1 MIDNQCFPGLQYRYR
16 YMLHNEEVFN
26 LPAEPSLSSAELK
39 MSVIQNQNLYIK
51 FVYDMICFIYC
62 TKDQF
67 VQHISLHLTI
77 SMNLLT
83 RNLFLILIVLGKFSS

>member
-16 YMLHNEEVFN
+16 YMLHNEDN
-26 LPAEPSLSSAELK
+26 LPVEPSLSSAELK

-51 FVYDMICFIYC
+51 FVYDMICFIYF